1 MYLMID
7 HYDSFVYNL
16 CVYMRE
22 LGEEV
27 LVIRHDR
34 AARET
39 VGSLMESACLS
50 GIILSPGPGTP
61 DSCAAS
67 CRIVKEFAGRIP
79 ILGVCLGHQVIGRV
93 FGGMVKKGQKPMHG
107 KISAVKNNGRGLFA
121 GLPATYQV
129 TRYHSLVVERE
140 SLPETLRIDAWTE
153 DGVIMA
159 ISHRT
164 KPVYGVQ
171 FHPEALLTEYGHEL
185 MGNFVRICEDWKKG
199 EDAHDIQNDGQT
211 AGTLQAHRRAV

>member
-1 MYLMID
+1 M
-7 HYDSFVYNL
+7 
-16 CVYMRE
+16 
-22 LGEEV
+22 
-27 LVIRHDR
+27 
-34 AARET
+34 
-39 VGSLMESACLS
+39 
-50 GIILSPGPGTP
+50 
-61 DSCAAS
+61 
-67 CRIVKEFAGRIP
+67 KEFAGRIP
-79 ILGVCLGHQVIGRV
+79 ILGVCLGHQVIGHV
-93 FGGMVKKGQKPMHG
+93 FGGTVKKGQKPMHG
-107 KISAVKNNGRGLFA
+107 KISAVENNGRGLFA
-121 GLPATYQV
+121 GLPAMYQV

-185 MGNFVRICEDWKKG
+185 MGNFVRICEDWRKG

-211 AGTLQAHRRAV
+211 AGTLQARRRAV

>member
-79 ILGVCLGHQVIGRV
+79 ILGVCLGHQVIGHV
-93 FGGMVKKGQKPMHG
+93 FGGTVKKGQKPMHG
-107 KISAVKNNGRGLFA
+107 KTGS
-121 GLPATYQV
+121 
-129 TRYHSLVVERE
+129 
-140 SLPETLRIDAWTE
+140 
-153 DGVIMA
+153 
-159 ISHRT
+159 
-164 KPVYGVQ
+164 
-171 FHPEALLTEYGHEL
+171 
-185 MGNFVRICEDWKKG
+185 
-199 EDAHDIQNDGQT
+199 
-211 AGTLQAHRRAV
+211 